1 MMPSGSNFYSPY
13 RLSPGTRL
21 NGIYEIDHQIGAGGM
36 GEIYK
41 GHVIQTGDTVA
52 IKVMLPEFAGNEAAL
67 GLFRREASAL
77 HHLHHAAIVRY
88 YVFTVEPVLQRPYLA
103 MEFVD
108 GRSLLE
114 LLSQGPLTFEAARS
128 LIRRIAAG
136 LQAAH
141 EMGIIHRDVAPDN
154 IIVPDNDVARAKIID
169 FGIAR
174 SLQLHEGTVI
184 GSGFAGKH
192 NYVSPEQLGL
202 FGGNV
207 TAKSD
212 IYSLGLVIAQALTGT
227 AIDMGGTQLEIVEK
241 RRRVPD
247 LGSIDM
253 RFRPLLERMLQPDPE
268 RRPQSMADVLAWPIG
283 DPEAGRDAGRQR
295 AFAPARQPAK
305 DRATGQRKGSRR
317 WAALATVL
325 LVVAAAGGG
334 GYYYVSTAYWPPRGP
349 RPDQL
354 RPPPSDSRL
363 RPDVP
368 SDTITGDR
376 LKPLEPLPPPGTPPT
391 ERPAG
396 RVDSIRR
403 YVDGYNGG
411 ECFFVSPVALGENAA
426 AIEGFGASTAPFE
439 SLDRAFQRQFGFEAS
454 IGVRQ
459 VTPPQCAA
467 VSFLGRFRG
476 EKARA
481 PRLQINSTSLRGGE
495 TLDGSIENVGSRRI
509 ELLLVS
515 DAGVVQNISQLLKD
529 GIDGKTFSIGMQR
542 NEGPAGP
549 QPQLLVAIASTG
561 AVEALRPARPA
572 PADQVFALAATEAAQ
587 KQITVQATARYF
599 KLDR

>member
-1 MMPSGSNFYSPY
+1 MPTQPNLYSPH
-13 RLSPGTRL
+13 RLSAGTRL
-21 NGIYEIDHQIGAGGM
+21 NGIYEIDHQIGLGGM

-41 GHVIQTGDTVA
+41 GHVIQTGDAVA
-52 IKVMLPEFAGNEAAL
+52 IKVMLPEFADNESAL
-67 GLFRREASAL
+67 ALFRKEASAL
-77 HHLHHAAIVRY
+77 HHLQHAAIVRY

-114 LLSQGPLTFEAARS
+114 LLKQGPLTFEAARS

-141 EMGIIHRDVAPDN
+141 EIGIIHRDVSPDN
-154 IIVPDNDVARAKIID
+154 IIIPDNDVARAKIID

-212 IYSLGLVIAQALTGT
+212 IYSLGLVMVQALTGA
-227 AIDMGGTQLEIVEK
+227 AIDMGGTQLDIVEK

-247 LGSIDM
+247 LGAIDM
-253 RFRPLLERMLQPDPE
+253 RFRPLLERMLQPDPD
-268 RRPQSMADVLAWPIG
+268 RRPQSMADVLAWPVG
-283 DPEAGRDAGRQR
+283 DPNAGRLHSS
-295 AFAPARQPAK
+295 APPRQPYK
-305 DRATGQRKGSRR
+305 DEAAGQRKGRRR
-317 WAALATVL
+317 WMALATVL
-325 LVVAAAGGG
+325 LIAAAAGGG
-334 GYYYVSTAYWPPRGP
+334 SYYYLTTAELPAQRP

-354 RPPPSDSRL
+354 RPTPSESL
-363 RPDVP
+363 
-368 SDTITGDR
+368 
-376 LKPLEPLPPPGTPPT
+376 LKPAPLPDSLADRPPAPTPAPGNAPAVQPA
-391 ERPAG
+391 RPAG
-396 RVDSIRR
+396 RVDDIRR

-411 ECFFVSPVALGENAA
+411 ECFFVAPVALGENAA
-426 AIEGFGASTAPFE
+426 ALEGFGASTGPFE
-439 SLDRAFQRQFGFEAS
+439 SLDQAFKRQFGFEAS

-459 VTPPQCAA
+459 VTPRQCAA
-467 VSFLGRFRG
+467 ISFLGRFRG
-476 EKARA
+476 EKAHS
-481 PRLQINSTSLRGGE
+481 PRVQIGSTSLRSGE
-495 TLDGSIENVGSRRI
+495 TLDGSVENVGARRV

-515 DAGVVQNISQLLKD
+515 DGGTVLNVSHLLKD
-529 GIDGKTFSIGMQR
+529 GIDGKTFSIGMR
-542 NEGPAGP
+542 RTEGPAGL

-561 AVEALRPARPA
+561 AVDALRPARPS
-572 PADQVFALAATEAAQ
+572 PADQVFPLAVTEASQ
-587 KQITVQATARYF
+587 KQITLQATARYF
-599 KLDR
+599 RLDK